1 MPTLADETVKIR
13 SKNAGPFWV
22 TVDLFCGTPA
32 AFDSIRQRLDTA
44 QVAALYRVDVQT
56 LKRFDI
62 AQLNV
67 IKFSFPRP
75 VPQGAPLD
83 RDQHGA
89 QYAVLLEELSLA

>member
-1 MPTLADETVKIR
+1 MPTLAQETVKIR

-22 TVDLFCGTPA
+22 TVDLFCGTSE
-32 AFDSIRQRLDTA
+32 AFDSIRGRLSSEA
-44 QVAALYRVDVQT
+44 VADLYRVDAAR

-62 AQLNV
+62 ARLNV

-89 QYAVLLEELSLA
+89 QYATLLEEMSLA

>member
-1 MPTLADETVKIR
+1 MTTLAEETVKIR

-22 TVDLFCGTPA
+22 TVDLFCGTRDA
-32 AFDSIRQRLDTA
+32 YDSIRQRLSTDV
-44 QVAALYRVDVQT
+44 VASLYRVDAAQ

-62 AQLNV
+62 DRLNV

-89 QYAVLLEELSLA
+89 QYATLLEELTLA